1 VLVAFF
7 LTAQESSGRFYSVK
21 NKPLGTGADRMH
33 AFGLPFS
40 ESGTITAAALENM
53 AQTMPPGATLV
64 VIPDGIVLNYL
75 LRREN
80 PTPYTVFDP
89 VLMAVYGGEER
100 VVETLTAH
108 PPDYIAL
115 VQRNFDEYGL
125 APFGQDPRF
134 GRTILAWV
142 DQHYE
147 VVQVYG
153 APPSGRDF
161 GIALLRRKS
170 VSSGEAVS
178 QMP

>member
-1 VLVAFF
+1 
-7 LTAQESSGRFYSVK
+7 
-21 NKPLGTGADRMH
+21 MH

-115 VQRNFDEYGL
+115 VQRNFYEYGL

-142 DQHYE
+142 DKHYE

-153 APPSGRDF
+153 APPIGKVF
-161 GIALLRRKS
+161 GIALLRCKS
-170 VSSGEAVS
+170 TSGEAVS
-178 QMP
+178 HAP